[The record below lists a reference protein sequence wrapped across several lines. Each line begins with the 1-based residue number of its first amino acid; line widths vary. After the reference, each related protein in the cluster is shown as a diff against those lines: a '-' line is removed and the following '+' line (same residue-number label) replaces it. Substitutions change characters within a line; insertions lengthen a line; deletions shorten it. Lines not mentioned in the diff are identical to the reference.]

1 MDRLAGWIVR
11 LVLTA
16 FGLVFL
22 ASLFV
27 AGLLAVP
34 ALALWALLHG
44 RRPTLRGA
52 TRFSRPAWMPPRHGA
67 APGTARRRGAQDEV
81 VDVEAREVG
90 GDSAHSS

>member
-1 MDRLAGWIVR
+1 MGRLAGWIVR
-11 LVLTA
+11 LVLAA

-34 ALALWALLHG
+34 ALALWALLNG

-52 TRFSRPAWMPPRHGA
+52 ARFSRPAWMPPRSGP
-67 APGTARRRGAQDEV
+67 APGRAGGGAQGEV
-81 VDVEAREVG
+81 VDVEAREVS
-90 GDSAHSS
+90 DDNARSP